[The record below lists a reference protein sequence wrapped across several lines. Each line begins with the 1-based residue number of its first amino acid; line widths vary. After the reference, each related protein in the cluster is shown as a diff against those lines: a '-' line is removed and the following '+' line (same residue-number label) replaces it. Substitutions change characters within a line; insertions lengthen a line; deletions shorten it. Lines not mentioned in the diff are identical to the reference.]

1 MSNRYDTNSQNTSK
15 FMQDMINEFNK
26 MPRGAFNENC
36 RKIFD
41 IGMYDIV
48 PIDCWEMLPNS
59 EAYLTY
65 DIQMLTKNP
74 TIKRLLS
81 SMRVELRVYKCNYND
96 LWAGWNNFITK
107 GRSGKVAK
115 SIPALD
121 WSLGNPAVTTCL
133 PYNPAFY
140 LNLAPAAFCSK
151 EDIFSHSRNGSW
163 STAAVTQP
171 TGLTGL
177 STIAQL
183 KQSKAMR
190 ISALPF
196 VMYNKI
202 AKKYLSPNLLQD
214 NPYWFPEN
222 EDHDMYLPYDCPEIV
237 TNSVYSD
244 PGFKFVSNFS
254 IAVPSA
260 SSKKLPSSDEVD
272 YQSRPWLN
280 TLYKAQRKG
289 DYFNTGS
296 PFPDLIRGDVPTL
309 QLLNASLSPISA
321 NVDFSDIFNLDNEA
335 SLIPNVPFINEQ
347 TTGISV
353 GRVNLTTS
361 GSSNYVSA
369 HSNPALTKQ
378 FRDLLN
384 SATVNISQP
393 TLKGVQFSMRQWR
406 QLATMT
412 VMRERMALT
421 DGSYNELIKAM
432 FGHNPQYHSH
442 DVVYCGGDTQPIVF
456 SEVINTSASDSN
468 PLGETGGRAFT
479 SQNGKT
485 IHVTSD
491 DFGMFMTVL
500 VITGDEVY
508 SQGVNRMFSRL
519 ENSEQ
524 YFPILNNLSPDATLN
539 RELYVSGDDT
549 VDNDV
554 FNYQERF
561 AYYKSRQNKV
571 SGLMALPISKVGDV
585 GAYLQNRLFSSTP
598 NFNQEFSYGKL
609 TDNEKLLFT
618 STNQAEFVAVVGCQM
633 KYIAPIPEDSR
644 PSDMGISY

>member
-26 MPRGAFNENC
+26 MPRGAFNLTR

-48 PIDCWEMLPNS
+48 PLECWEMLPNS
-59 EAYLTY
+59 EAYLSY

-96 LWAGWNNFITK
+96 LWNGWNNFITK
-107 GRSGKVAK
+107 GRSGKVSK
-115 SIPALD
+115 SIPQLD
-121 WSLGNPAVTTCL
+121 WSLGSTGKTTSL

-140 LNLAPAAFCSK
+140 LNLAPAVYASK
-151 EDIFSHSRNGSW
+151 DDIFSKDKNSGYK
-163 STAAVTQP
+163 STSDLQT
-171 TGLTGL
+171 TSLTGSGFNL
-177 STIAQL
+177 NSSI
-183 KQSKAMR
+183 K

-202 AKKYLSPNLLQD
+202 AKKYLTPNLLQD
-214 NPYWFPEN
+214 NPYWYPEN
-222 EDHDMYLPYDCPEIV
+222 EDHDMYLPYDCPSMV
-237 TNSVYSD
+237 TTSDYYNPNPAANSESS
-244 PGFKFVSNFS
+244 F
-254 IAVPSA
+254 VPSQQKNA
-260 SSKKLPSSDEVD
+260 AGND
-272 YQSRPWLN
+272 YTSRPWLN
-280 TLYKAQRKG
+280 ILWKSQRKG

-309 QLLNASLSPISA
+309 SLLTAALDPTKFSIGFPDSMFKSNSNAPSPLNNLQVYGSLTSSGGDPDTVNKILTTPTGLLNLK
-321 NVDFSDIFNLDNEA
+321 
-335 SLIPNVPFINEQ
+335 
-347 TTGISV
+347 G
-353 GRVNLTTS
+353 
-361 GSSNYVSA
+361 
-369 HSNPALTKQ
+369 ALAKETI
-378 FRDLLN
+378 
-384 SATVNISQP
+384 NISDGA
-393 TLKGVQFSMRQWR
+393 LKGLQFSMRQWR

-421 DGSYNELIKAM
+421 DGSYNELIKSM
-432 FGHNPQYHSH
+432 FGHNPQWHNH
-442 DVVYCGGDTQPIVF
+442 DVVYCGGETQPIVF
-456 SEVINTSASDSN
+456 SEVINTAASERN

-479 SQNGKT
+479 SQQGKT

-500 VITGDEVY
+500 VITGDDVY
-508 SQGVNRMFSRL
+508 SQGIDRMFSRL

-539 RELYVSGDDT
+539 KELYVSGDPS
-549 VDNDV
+549 VDNNV

-561 AYYKSRQNKV
+561 AYYKSRQNQV

-585 GAYLQNRLFSSTP
+585 GAYLQNRLFNSTP
-598 NFNQEFSYGKL
+598 KFNQEFSYGEL

-618 STNQAEFVAVVGCQM
+618 STDQAEFVAVVGSQM

>member
-26 MPRGAFNENC
+26 MPRGAFNLTR

-48 PIDCWEMLPNS
+48 PIECWEMLPNS
-59 EAYLTY
+59 EAYLSY

-96 LWAGWNNFITK
+96 LWNGWNNFITK
-107 GRSGKVAK
+107 GRSGKVSK
-115 SIPALD
+115 SIPKLD
-121 WSLGNPAVTTCL
+121 WRLGAASGGDVNVTCL

-140 LNLAPAAFCSK
+140 LNLAPAAYCSK
-151 EDIFSHSRNGSW
+151 DDIFSKDKNSGFQSYRSL
-163 STAAVTQP
+163 QD
-171 TGLTGL
+171 TGLCGNIRDL
-177 STIAQL
+177 NSSLQ
-183 KQSKAMR
+183 

-202 AKKYLSPNLLQD
+202 AKKYLTPNLLQD
-214 NPYWFPEN
+214 NPYWYPEN
-222 EDHDMYLPYDCPEIV
+222 EDHDMYLPYDCPEFV
-237 TNSVYSD
+237 TTSD
-244 PGFKFVSNFS
+244 YYNPA
-254 IAVPSA
+254 AVADA
-260 SSKKLPSSDEVD
+260 SSTFTPNVQKDASGNFTSH
-272 YQSRPWLN
+272 PWLN
-280 TLYKAQRKG
+280 ILWKSQRKG

-296 PFPDLIRGDVPTL
+296 PFPDLIRGDIPTL
-309 QLLNASLSPISA
+309 TLLNASLSDITASLDFTDSFSTTRPLFSNGFIGVSLNPTALLSGPLTDDKQVDNNPSAVSSAISA
-321 NVDFSDIFNLDNEA
+321 
-335 SLIPNVPFINEQ
+335 
-347 TTGISV
+347 
-353 GRVNLTTS
+353 
-361 GSSNYVSA
+361 
-369 HSNPALTKQ
+369 
-378 FRDLLN
+378 LN
-384 SATVNISQP
+384 SAHVNVSKPII
-393 TLKGVQFSMRQWR
+393 TGLQFSMRQWR

-421 DGSYNELIKAM
+421 DGSYNELIKSM
-432 FGHNPQYHSH
+432 FGHNPKWHNH
-442 DVVYCGGDTQPIVF
+442 DVVYCGGEIQPIVF
-456 SEVINTSASDSN
+456 SEVINTAASENN

-479 SQNGKT
+479 SQQGKT

-500 VITGDEVY
+500 VITGDDVY
-508 SQGVNRMFSRL
+508 SQGIDRMFSRL
-519 ENSEQ
+519 ENSQQ
-524 YFPILNNLSPDATLN
+524 YFPILNNLSPDATYN
-539 RELYVSGDDT
+539 KELYVSGDSA

-561 AYYKSRQNKV
+561 AYYKSRQNQV

-585 GAYLQNRLFSSTP
+585 GAYLQNRLFNSTP
-598 NFNQEFSYGKL
+598 KFNQQFSYGEL

-618 STNQAEFVAVVGCQM
+618 STDQAEFVAVVGSQM